1 VKTLLPDDF
10 APNAEHATIAR
21 ERGLDLA
28 EVFAGFRDWCAA
40 NGARKVDWNA
50 TLRKWLRSEQTRHG
64 ASRAQ
69 QSGRGGNAE
78 VFQYIFN
85 KATEGQ

>member
-69 QSGRGGNAE
+69 QSRGHGNHD
-78 VFQYIFN
+78 VYKFIFD
-85 KATEGQ
+85 KATEE